1 MWAASCCVRR
11 RFMSFVGRF
20 AVWVTISRFAR
31 NSSVMQSPHRI
42 SPISRVALSFAL
54 HGVGIFAGFGLS
66 ACHTPA
72 KSSEHQEPSAPSA
85 GVQRAFDRIE
95 IGENGFA
102 PSHVIVENAQPLVF
116 RRTTDHSCATA
127 VTFPQFHIEQPLP
140 LNTDVSIVLPPTASG
155 EVAFQCGVGENRGK
169 VVANVAGG

>member
-1 MWAASCCVRR
+1 
-11 RFMSFVGRF
+11 MSRNAQSFSRIGR
-20 AVWVTISRFAR
+20 A
-31 NSSVMQSPHRI
+31 
-42 SPISRVALSFAL
+42 ALSLAL
-54 HGVGIFAGFGLS
+54 LLVGVSAGFSLS
-66 ACHTPA
+66 ACRTHA
-72 KSSEHQEPSAPSA
+72 KASKHQALSAPSA
-85 GVQRAFDRIE
+85 GTQLASGRIE
-95 IGENGFA
+95 IGESGFA

-127 VTFPQFHIEQPLP
+127 VIFPQFRIEQPLP

>member
-1 MWAASCCVRR
+1 MQ
-11 RFMSFVGRF
+11 RFG
-20 AVWVTISRFAR
+20 
-31 NSSVMQSPHRI
+31 RI
-42 SPISRVALSFAL
+42 SLVALSFAL
-54 HGVGIFAGFGLS
+54 VGISAGIALS
-66 ACHTPA
+66 ACHTRA
-72 KSSEHQEPSAPSA
+72 KPSEHQASSAAAPIANMEPVL
-85 GVQRAFDRIE
+85 GRIE
-95 IGENGFA
+95 IGESGFA

-127 VTFPQFHIEQPLP
+127 VIFPQFRIEQPLP

>member
-1 MWAASCCVRR
+1 VRQSPQ
-11 RFMSFVGRF
+11 SF
-20 AVWVTISRFAR
+20 SRFSR
-31 NSSVMQSPHRI
+31 
-42 SPISRVALSFAL
+42 ISRVALSCAWCVV
-54 HGVGIFAGFGLS
+54 GVSTGLGLS

-72 KSSEHQEPSAPSA
+72 KVSAHQAPSAPSA
-85 GVQRAFDRIE
+85 GTQPALGRIE

-127 VTFPQFHIEQPLP
+127 VIFPQFRIEQPLP